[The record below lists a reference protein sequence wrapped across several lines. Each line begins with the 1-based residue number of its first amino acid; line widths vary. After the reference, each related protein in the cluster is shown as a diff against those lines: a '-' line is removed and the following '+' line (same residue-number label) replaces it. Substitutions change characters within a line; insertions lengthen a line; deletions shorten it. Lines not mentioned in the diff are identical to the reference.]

1 MAVLRT
7 LSDLQKKGVQRVIM
21 VEQVKQSLGKVI
33 SFALVL
39 CFVALGVVGILLPI
53 LPGLLFLFIAALI
66 AARHFP
72 PLAFVLKSNRYS
84 RSAMRY
90 SDGFMDLDWWGK
102 TRLAFWATIK
112 LTLDGIDYAIDVLG
126 RLFNSLRKRG
136 ER

>member
-1 MAVLRT
+1 
-7 LSDLQKKGVQRVIM
+7 M

-53 LPGLLFLFIAALI
+53 LPGLLFLFIAA
-66 AARHFP
+66 RHFP
-72 PLAFVLKSNRYS
+72 PLAFLLKSNRYS

-102 TRLAFWATIK
+102 TSLAFWATIK
-112 LTLDGIDYAIDVLG
+112 ITLDGIDYAIDVLG
-126 RLFNSLRKRG
+126 RVFNSLRKRG